1 MRVLLTGAF
10 GNVGQRTLEVLLK
23 KEYKVRCF
31 DLKTPRNVNTELQLR
46 KLGNY
51 EVVWGDIR
59 DPNIS
64 QRLVEDVDY
73 IIHLAAIIPPLAYDM
88 PELAYDVNVTGSTN
102 LLRAAEKCLISPKFI
117 YISSIAVH
125 GNRMKYEPPTIVDD
139 PLNPLSYDN
148 YAQHKV
154 KMEMEFWNS
163 KLPWVILRF
172 AAVTPF
178 EMTWNVPDIMY
189 DIPLEQRIEIVD
201 SRDAAL
207 ACVNALSADIVGKT
221 LFIGGGKGNQLYQ
234 REYVSK
240 MLDALGIA
248 MLPESAFKQ
257 VRTDDDY
264 YHCDWMYTKDAQE
277 LLNFQHNTFD
287 DFLKVFRMKI
297 RFRRFLI
304 SLVKPIARKIL
315 LNKSPYY
322 TKPKR
327 TKRKGRT
334 QRKPIKTQN

>member
-23 KEYKVRCF
+23 KEYEVRCF
-31 DLKTPRNVNTELQLR
+31 DLKTPRNVNIESHLR
-46 KLGNY
+46 KLGKF

-59 DPNIS
+59 DSNVVN
-64 QRLVEDVDY
+64 RLVKDVDY

-88 PELAYDVNVTGSTN
+88 PELAFAVNVTGTTN
-102 LLRAAEKCLISPKFI
+102 LLEAAENCSVPPKFI

-125 GNRMKYEPPTIVDD
+125 GNRMKYEPPTIADD
-139 PLNPLSYDN
+139 PLDPLSYDN

-154 KMEMEFWNS
+154 EMEMKFWNS

-178 EMTWNVPDIMY
+178 ELTWNVPDIMY
-189 DIPLEQRIEIVD
+189 AIPLEQRIEIVD

-207 ACVNALSADIVGKT
+207 ACVNALSADVVGKT
-221 LFIGGGKGNQLYQ
+221 LLIGGGKGNQLYQ

-240 MLDALGIA
+240 MLEALGIG

-257 VRTDDDY
+257 VKTDDDY

-277 LLNFQHNTFD
+277 LLNFQQHTFD
-287 DFLKVFRMKI
+287 EFLYIFKKKI

-304 SLVKPIARKIL
+304 SLVKPIARNYL
-315 LNKSPYY
+315 LKKSPYY
-322 TKPKR
+322 TKQKR
-327 TKRKGRT
+327 TKRKRRT
-334 QRKPIKTQN
+334 QRKPVSTQN

>member
-31 DLKTPRNVNTELQLR
+31 DLRTPRNVKTELQLR

-51 EVVWGDIR
+51 EVIWGDIR
-59 DPNIS
+59 DSKMVQI
-64 QRLVEDVDY
+64 VAKDVDY

-88 PELAYDVNVTGSTN
+88 PELAYEVNVTGTTN
-102 LLRAAEKCLISPKFI
+102 LLRVAEQCPVPPKFI

-125 GNRMKYEPPTIVDD
+125 GNRMEHDPPTIVDD
-139 PLNPLSYDN
+139 PLNPLNYDN
-148 YAQHKV
+148 YAQHKIE
-154 KMEMEFWNS
+154 MEMKFWKC

-178 EMTWNVPDIMY
+178 EITWNVPDIMY
-189 DIPLEQRIEIVD
+189 DIPLDQRIELVD

-207 ACVNALSADIVGKT
+207 ACVNALSAEVIGKT
-221 LFIGGGKGNQLYQ
+221 LFIGGGKGNQMYQ
-234 REYVSK
+234 RDFVSK
-240 MLDALGIA
+240 MLDVLGIG

-257 VRTDDDY
+257 VRTADDY

-277 LLNFQHNTFD
+277 LLNFQNHTFE
-287 DFLKVFRMKI
+287 DFLNVFKKKI

-304 SLVKPIARKIL
+304 SMVKPITRKFL
-315 LNKSPYY
+315 LKKSPYY
-322 TKPKR
+322 TKLK
-327 TKRKGRT
+327 RT
-334 QRKPIKTQN
+334 QRKGRNQRKPVKAQA